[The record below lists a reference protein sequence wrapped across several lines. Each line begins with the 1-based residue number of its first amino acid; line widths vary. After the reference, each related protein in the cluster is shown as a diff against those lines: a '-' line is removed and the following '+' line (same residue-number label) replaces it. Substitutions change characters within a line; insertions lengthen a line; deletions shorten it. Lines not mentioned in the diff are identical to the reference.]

1 MAFISGKDSF
11 FSVDGTD
18 ISSYVNQLSLS
29 RDVNTL
35 ETTSFGSDQATFVVG
50 IEGLSFLD
58 LQHLMQQLMVFLL
71 DCSMAQQWLSTIDQT
86 THLQLQNTLEMLL
99 SQTTQLTQVQLTKYH
114 FISVLLSLVLS
125 QEEQSKQMVSNKRK
139 RLKSNCKR
147 SGNSDRGLWRGYCQ
161 PEKIDRASRI

>member
-50 IEGLSFLD
+50 VEGLSISGSATFD
-58 LQHLMQQLMVFLL
+58 ATADGVFAGLFDGSTVAFDYRPDNTSSQPKYTGNAL
-71 DCSMAQQWLSTIDQT
+71 VTNYTIDSSST
-86 THLQLQNTLEMLL
+86 DLV
-99 SQTTQLTQVQLTKYH
+99 S
-114 FISVLLSLVLS
+114 ISFSLIVTGA
-125 QEEQSKQMVSNKRK
+125 VTI
-139 RLKSNCKR
+139 
-147 SGNSDRGLWRGYCQ
+147 GTV
-161 PEKIDRASRI
+161 

>member
-50 IEGLSFLD
+50 VEGLSISGSATFD
-58 LQHLMQQLMVFLL
+58 ATADGVFAGLFDGSTVAFDYRPDNTSSQPKYTGNAL
-71 DCSMAQQWLSTIDQT
+71 VTNYTIDSSAGD
-86 THLQLQNTLEMLL
+86 LV
-99 SQTTQLTQVQLTKYH
+99 S
-114 FISVLLSLVLS
+114 ISFSLIVTGA
-125 QEEQSKQMVSNKRK
+125 VT
-139 RLKSNCKR
+139 
-147 SGNSDRGLWRGYCQ
+147 RGTV
-161 PEKIDRASRI
+161 